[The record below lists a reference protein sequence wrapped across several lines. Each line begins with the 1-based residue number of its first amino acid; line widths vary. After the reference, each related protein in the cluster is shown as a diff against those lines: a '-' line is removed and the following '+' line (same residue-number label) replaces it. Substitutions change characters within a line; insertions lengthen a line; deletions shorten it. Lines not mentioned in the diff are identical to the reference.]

1 MIYKT
6 QNILERFF
14 SRRFSS
20 VFFRFLGGLKIN
32 FHSHCFCFSNGFV
45 QHRIVRTFFAC
56 FFSLL
61 HHRVNN
67 FTITQDQN
75 VKRYSTRLSDGA
87 FSVVVLDYR
96 HLLLL
101 SLARVVERILTVPVL
116 SRDLAVAPVFH
127 RVAPRVMPS
136 QGPTPSHALG
146 VLGPPVERRGRVPST
161 RGPIHLARLLLLV
174 EMGRS
179 RWDHLEKIKSE
190 RGHYFTGRRTFDIFW
205 QEIIHLERKEKV
217 FPRDEL

>member
-1 MIYKT
+1 MLFK
-6 QNILERFF
+6 RFCTAQDR
-14 SRRFSS
+14 SY
-20 VFFRFLGGLKIN
+20 FFCLLFFL
-32 FHSHCFCFSNGFV
+32 
-45 QHRIVRTFFAC
+45 
-56 FFSLL
+56 LL

-75 VKRYSTRLSDGA
+75 LKRHTAHLSDGA

-101 SLARVVERILTVPVL
+101 SLASVVERILSVPVL

-146 VLGPPVERRGRVPST
+146 ILGSPVERRGRVPSA
-161 RGPIHLARLLLLV
+161 RGPIHLPRLLLLV

-179 RWDHLEKIKSE
+179 RWDHLEKIKK
-190 RGHYFTGRRTFDIFW
+190 RTGTLFHGKTRILY
-205 QEIIHLERKEKV
+205 LER
-217 FPRDEL
+217 